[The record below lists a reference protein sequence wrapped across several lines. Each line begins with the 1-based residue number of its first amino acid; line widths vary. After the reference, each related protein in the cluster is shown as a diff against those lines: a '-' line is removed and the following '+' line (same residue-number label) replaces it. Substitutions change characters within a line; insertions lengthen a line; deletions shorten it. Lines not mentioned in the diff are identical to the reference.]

1 MFTLSHAIEAYR
13 TVEWVTTES
22 ARFGSFLRE
31 DPAKGRRGNQG
42 ADHAV
47 HWAISVRV
55 MGLASGLLSVNLVL
69 QGQFQAAML
78 ALLWAVI
85 FDQIKGWITPN
96 LSVRTE
102 EQKLFVA
109 KMDPPVDLVIFAAG
123 PGIFC

>member
-1 MFTLSHAIEAYR
+1 MLSL
-13 TVEWVTTES
+13 T
-22 ARFGSFLRE
+22 
-31 DPAKGRRGNQG
+31 
-42 ADHAV
+42 V

-55 MGLASGLLSVNLVL
+55 MGLASALLSVNPVL

-85 FDQIKGWITPN
+85 FDQIKGWITRN

-123 PGIFC
+123 PGIFFADLRRI